1 MNTRQKLTLGIAA
14 IFMVTL
20 TIVGVT
26 YAYFVTRV
34 SGDITESV
42 DIKTATV
49 GSVEYVPGNGTD
61 DNVKLENVLPGTTL
75 YKTFSVKN
83 TEKDAKA
90 NSNYSVFLTSTPTAG
105 KAQFVHA
112 TATDAC
118 YATTAY
124 NSLGKSVTGDGS
136 ATGTAT
142 ATCFDA
148 AAYNNVYV
156 TLYKLTGD
164 NAATDA
170 EKFAD
175 DGKTLPADVTLG
187 TPVFGEAKLAAAAG
201 IVDTAATQDIAN
213 NVQIAGNTTDYY
225 VLKVEYRSVE
235 GNQNIENLAAL
246 TIKASIK

>member
-34 SGDITESV
+34 SGDTTESV

-49 GSVEYVPGNGTD
+49 GSVEYVPGNGTE
-61 DNVKLENVLPGTTL
+61 DNVKLENVLPGTVL

-83 TEKDAKA
+83 TEKDANA
-90 NSNYSVFLTSTPTAG
+90 NSNYNVFLTSTPTAN
-105 KAQFVHA
+105 KAQFVHGTVPA
-112 TATDAC
+112 DC
-118 YATTAY
+118 YKTTAG
-124 NSLGKSVTGDGS
+124 NSLGKSVTGDG
-136 ATGTAT
+136 AADVTAT

-148 AAYNNVYV
+148 TAYNNVYV
-156 TLYKLTGD
+156 TLYKVT
-164 NAATDA
+164 AADA
-170 EKFAD
+170 GKIDAAAD
-175 DGKTLPADVTLG
+175 VKTLPEGVILE
-187 TPVFGEAKLAAAAG
+187 TPVFAEANLAAKAG
-201 IVDTAATQDIAN
+201 TDVAAATQDLASD
-213 NVQIAGNTTDYY
+213 VQIAGNATDYY
-225 VLKVEYRSVE
+225 VLKVEYKSVD

>member
-34 SGDITESV
+34 SGDTTESV

-61 DNVKLENVLPGTTL
+61 DNVKLVNVLPGTVL
-75 YKTFSVKN
+75 YKTFSVRN
-83 TEKDAKA
+83 TATDANA

-118 YATTAY
+118 YTTTAY

-142 ATCFDA
+142 ETCFNA
-148 AAYNNVYV
+148 TAYNNVYV
-156 TLYKLTGD
+156 TLYKVT
-164 NAATDA
+164 AADA
-170 EKFAD
+170 TKFAD
-175 DGKTLPADVTLG
+175 DGKTLPEGVTLEN
-187 TPVFGEAKLAAAAG
+187 PVFDETNLAAAAG

>member
-34 SGDITESV
+34 SGDTTQSV

-49 GSVEYVPGNGTD
+49 GSVEYVPGNGTE
-61 DNVKLENVLPGTTL
+61 DNVKLENVLPGTVL

-83 TEKDAKA
+83 TETDASA
-90 NSNYSVFLTSTPTAG
+90 NSNYSVFLTSTPTAN
-105 KAQFVHA
+105 KAQFVHGTVPA
-112 TATDAC
+112 DC
-118 YATTAY
+118 YKTTAG
-124 NSLGKSVTGDGS
+124 NSLGKSVTGDGT
-136 ATGTAT
+136 ADVTAT

-156 TLYKLTGD
+156 TLYKVS
-164 NAATDA
+164 ATDA
-170 EKFAD
+170 GKFAD
-175 DGKTLPADVTLG
+175 DGKTLPEGVTLG
-187 TPVFGEAKLAAAAG
+187 TPVFAEANLAAAAG
-201 IVDTAATQDIAN
+201 IVDTAATQDLASD
-213 NVQIAGNTTDYY
+213 VQIAGNAVDYY
-225 VLKVEYRSVE
+225 VLKVEYKSVD

>member
-34 SGDITESV
+34 SGDTTESV

-61 DNVKLENVLPGTTL
+61 DNVKLENVLPGTVL
-75 YKTFSVKN
+75 YKTFSVRN
-83 TEKDAKA
+83 TETDAKA

-112 TATDAC
+112 DATDAC
-118 YATTAY
+118 YKTTAY

-148 AAYNNVYV
+148 TAYNNVYV
-156 TLYKLTGD
+156 TLYKVT
-164 NAATDA
+164 AADA
-170 EKFAD
+170 GKIDAAAD
-175 DGKTLPADVTLG
+175 VKTLPEGVTLEN
-187 TPVFGEAKLAAAAG
+187 PVFAEANLAAKAG
-201 IVDTAATQDIAN
+201 TDVAAATQDLASD
-213 NVQIAGNTTDYY
+213 VQIAGNTTDYY

>member
-34 SGDITESV
+34 SGDTTQSV

-49 GSVEYVPGNGTD
+49 GSVEYVPGNGTE
-61 DNVKLENVLPGTTL
+61 DNVKLENVLPGITL

-83 TEKDAKA
+83 TETDANA
-90 NSNYSVFLTSTPTAG
+90 NSNYNVFLTSTPIAN
-105 KAQFVHA
+105 KAQFVHG
-112 TATDAC
+112 TVPTDC
-118 YATTAY
+118 YKTTAG
-124 NSLGKSVTGDGS
+124 NSLGKSVTGDGT
-136 ATGTAT
+136 ADVTAT

-148 AAYNNVYV
+148 TAYNNVYV
-156 TLYKLTGD
+156 TLYKVT
-164 NAATDA
+164 AADA
-170 EKFAD
+170 AKFAD

-187 TPVFGEAKLAAAAG
+187 TPVFAEANLAAKAG
-201 IVDTAATQDIAN
+201 TDVAAATQDLASD
-213 NVQIAGNTTDYY
+213 VQIAGNATDYY
-225 VLKVEYRSVE
+225 VLKVEYKSVD

>member
-34 SGDITESV
+34 SGDTTESV

-83 TEKDAKA
+83 TETDATA
-90 NSNYSVFLTSTPTAG
+90 NSNYNVFLTSTPTAN
-105 KAQFVHA
+105 KAQFVHGTVPA
-112 TATDAC
+112 DC
-118 YATTAY
+118 YKTTAG
-124 NSLGKSVTGDGS
+124 NSLGKSVTGDGT
-136 ATGTAT
+136 ADVAAT

-148 AAYNNVYV
+148 TAYNNVYV
-156 TLYKLTGD
+156 TLYKVT
-164 NAATDA
+164 AADA
-170 EKFAD
+170 GKIDAAAD
-175 DGKTLPADVTLG
+175 VKTLPEGVILE
-187 TPVFGEAKLAAAAG
+187 TPVFAEANLAAKAG
-201 IVDTAATQDIAN
+201 TDVAAATQDLASD
-213 NVQIAGNTTDYY
+213 VQIAGNATDYY
-225 VLKVEYRSVE
+225 VLKVEYKSVT

>member
-34 SGDITESV
+34 SGDTTESV

-49 GSVEYVPGNGTD
+49 GSVEYVPGNGTE
-61 DNVKLENVLPGTTL
+61 DNVKLENVLPGTVL

-83 TEKDAKA
+83 TEKDANA
-90 NSNYSVFLTSTPTAG
+90 NSNYNVFLTSTPTAN
-105 KAQFVHA
+105 KAQFVHGTVPA
-112 TATDAC
+112 DC
-118 YATTAY
+118 YKTTAG
-124 NSLGKSVTGDGS
+124 NSLGKSVTGDGT
-136 ATGTAT
+136 ADVTAT

-148 AAYNNVYV
+148 TAYNNIYV
-156 TLYKLTGD
+156 TLYKVT
-164 NAATDA
+164 AADA
-170 EKFAD
+170 AKFAD
-175 DGKTLPADVTLG
+175 DGKTLPADVTLE
-187 TPVFGEAKLAAAAG
+187 TPVFAEANLAAKAG
-201 IVDTAATQDIAN
+201 TDVAAATQDLASD
-213 NVQIAGNTTDYY
+213 VQIAGNATDYY
-225 VLKVEYRSVE
+225 VLKVEYKSVD

>member
-75 YKTFSVKN
+75 YKTFSVRN
-83 TEKDAKA
+83 TETDAKA

-112 TATDAC
+112 NATDAC
-118 YATTAY
+118 YTTTAY
-124 NSLGKSVTGDGS
+124 NSLGKSVTGNGS

-142 ATCFDA
+142 ATCFNA
-148 AAYNNVYV
+148 TAYNNVYV
-156 TLYKLTGD
+156 TLYKVDELVYGQFD
-164 NAATDA
+164 GATSNG
-170 EKFAD
+170 E
-175 DGKTLPADVTLG
+175 LPADVTLEN
-187 TPVFGEAKLAAAAG
+187 PVFDEANLAAAAG

-225 VLKVEYRSVE
+225 VLKVEYRSVN
-235 GNQNIENLAAL
+235 GNQNIENQAAL

>member
-34 SGDITESV
+34 SGDTTESV

-83 TEKDAKA
+83 TETDANA
-90 NSNYSVFLTSTPTAG
+90 NSNYNVFLTSTPTAN
-105 KAQFVHA
+105 KAQFVHGTVPA
-112 TATDAC
+112 DC
-118 YATTAY
+118 YKTTAG
-124 NSLGKSVTGDGS
+124 NSLGKSVTGDGT
-136 ATGTAT
+136 ADVTAT
-142 ATCFDA
+142 TTCFDA
-148 AAYNNVYV
+148 TAYNNVYV

-170 EKFAD
+170 AKFAD

-187 TPVFGEAKLAAAAG
+187 TPVFAEANLAAKAG
-201 IVDTAATQDIAN
+201 TDVAAATQDLASD
-213 NVQIAGNTTDYY
+213 VQIAGNATDYY
-225 VLKVEYRSVE
+225 VLKVEYKSVT

>member
-61 DNVKLENVLPGTTL
+61 DNVKLENVLPGTVL

-83 TEKDAKA
+83 TETDASA
-90 NSNYSVFLTSTPTAG
+90 NSNYSVFLTSTPTAN

-124 NSLGKSVTGDGS
+124 NSLGQSVTGDGS

-156 TLYKLTGD
+156 TLYKVDELVYGEFD
-164 NAATDA
+164 GATSNG
-170 EKFAD
+170 E
-175 DGKTLPADVTLG
+175 LPEGVTLEN
-187 TPVFGEAKLAAAAG
+187 PVFAENNLAAAKG
-201 IVDTAATQDIAN
+201 IVDTAATQDLAN
-213 NVQIAGNTTDYY
+213 YVQIAGNAVDYY
-225 VLKVEYRSVE
+225 VLKVEYKSVS

>member
-49 GSVEYVPGNGTD
+49 GSVEYVPGNGDKDYIELTG
-61 DNVKLENVLPGTTL
+61 VLPGTTL

-83 TEKDAKA
+83 TETDASA
-90 NSNYSVFLTSTPTAG
+90 NSNYSVFLTSTPTAN
-105 KAQFVHA
+105 KAQFVHGIA
-112 TATDAC
+112 TEAC
-118 YATTAY
+118 YKTTAG
-124 NSLGKSVTGDGS
+124 NSLGKSVTGDGT
-136 ATGTAT
+136 AAVAAT

-148 AAYNNVYV
+148 TAYNNVYV
-156 TLYKLTGD
+156 TLYKVT
-164 NAATDA
+164 AADA
-170 EKFAD
+170 GKIDAAAD
-175 DGKTLPADVTLG
+175 VKTLPADVTLG
-187 TPVFGEAKLAAAAG
+187 TPVFAEANLAAKAG
-201 IVDTAATQDIAN
+201 TDVAAATQDLASD
-213 NVQIAGNTTDYY
+213 VQIAGNATDYY
-225 VLKVEYRSVE
+225 VLKVEYRSVD

>member
-34 SGDITESV
+34 SGDTTQSV

-49 GSVEYVPGNGTD
+49 GSVEYVPGNGTE
-61 DNVKLENVLPGTTL
+61 DNVKLENVLPGTVL

-83 TEKDAKA
+83 TETDASA
-90 NSNYSVFLTSTPTAG
+90 NSNYSVFLTSTPTAN
-105 KAQFVHA
+105 KAQFVHGTVPA
-112 TATDAC
+112 DC
-118 YATTAY
+118 YKTTAG
-124 NSLGKSVTGDGS
+124 NSLGKSVTGDGT
-136 ATGTAT
+136 ADVTAT

-156 TLYKLTGD
+156 TLYKVS
-164 NAATDA
+164 AADA
-170 EKFAD
+170 GKFAD
-175 DGKTLPADVTLG
+175 DGKTLPEGVTLG
-187 TPVFGEAKLAAAAG
+187 TPVFAEANLAAAAG
-201 IVDTAATQDIAN
+201 IVDTAATQDLASD
-213 NVQIAGNTTDYY
+213 VQIAGNAVDYY
-225 VLKVEYRSVE
+225 VLKVEYKSVD

>member
-61 DNVKLENVLPGTTL
+61 DNVKLENVLPGTVL
-75 YKTFSVKN
+75 YKTFSVRN
-83 TEKDAKA
+83 TETDAKA

-118 YATTAY
+118 YKTTAY

-148 AAYNNVYV
+148 TAYNNVYV
-156 TLYKLTGD
+156 TLYKVT
-164 NAATDA
+164 ATDA
-170 EKFAD
+170 AKFAN
-175 DGKTLPADVTLG
+175 DGKTLPAEVTLG
-187 TPVFGEAKLAAAAG
+187 TPVFAEAKLAAAAG

-225 VLKVEYRSVE
+225 VLKVEYRSVK

>member
-34 SGDITESV
+34 SGDTTQSV

-49 GSVEYVPGNGTD
+49 GSVEYVPGNGTE
-61 DNVKLENVLPGTTL
+61 DNVKLENVLPGTVL

-83 TEKDAKA
+83 TETDASA
-90 NSNYSVFLTSTPTAG
+90 NSNYSVFLTSTPTAN
-105 KAQFVHA
+105 KAQFVHGTVPA
-112 TATDAC
+112 DC
-118 YATTAY
+118 YKTTAG
-124 NSLGKSVTGDGS
+124 NSLGKSVTGDGT
-136 ATGTAT
+136 ADVTAT

-156 TLYKLTGD
+156 TLYKVS
-164 NAATDA
+164 AADA
-170 EKFAD
+170 GKFVDVNGA
-175 DGKTLPADVTLG
+175 LPEGVTLEN
-187 TPVFGEAKLAAAAG
+187 PVFAEANLAAAAG
-201 IVDTAATQDIAN
+201 IVYTAATQDLASD
-213 NVQIAGNTTDYY
+213 VQIAGNAVDYY
-225 VLKVEYRSVE
+225 VLKVEYRSVT

>member
-34 SGDITESV
+34 SGDTTESV

-61 DNVKLENVLPGTTL
+61 DNVKLENVLPGTVL
-75 YKTFSVKN
+75 YKTFSVRN
-83 TEKDAKA
+83 TATDANA

-118 YATTAY
+118 YTTTAY

-142 ATCFDA
+142 ETCFNA
-148 AAYNNVYV
+148 TAYNNVYV
-156 TLYKLTGD
+156 TLYKVT
-164 NAATDA
+164 AADA
-170 EKFAD
+170 GKIDTAAD
-175 DGKTLPADVTLG
+175 VKTLPEGVTLEN
-187 TPVFGEAKLAAAAG
+187 PVFAEANLAAKAG
-201 IVDTAATQDIAN
+201 TDVAAATQDLAN

>member
-34 SGDITESV
+34 SGDTTESV

-61 DNVKLENVLPGTTL
+61 DNVKLENVLPGITL

-83 TEKDAKA
+83 TETDANA
-90 NSNYSVFLTSTPTAG
+90 NSNYNVFLTSTPTAN
-105 KAQFVHA
+105 KAQFVHGTVPA
-112 TATDAC
+112 DC
-118 YATTAY
+118 YKTTAG
-124 NSLGKSVTGDGS
+124 NSLGKSVTGDGT
-136 ATGTAT
+136 ADVTAT

-148 AAYNNVYV
+148 TAYNNVYV
-156 TLYKLTGD
+156 TLYKVT
-164 NAATDA
+164 AADA
-170 EKFAD
+170 AKFAD

-187 TPVFGEAKLAAAAG
+187 TPVFAEANLAAKAG
-201 IVDTAATQDIAN
+201 TAVAVATQDLASD
-213 NVQIAGNTTDYY
+213 VQIAGNATDYY
-225 VLKVEYRSVE
+225 VLKVEYRSVD

>member
-34 SGDITESV
+34 SGDTTESV

-83 TEKDAKA
+83 TETDANA
-90 NSNYSVFLTSTPTAG
+90 NSNYSVFLTSTPTAN
-105 KAQFVHA
+105 KAQFVHG

-118 YATTAY
+118 YKTTAG
-124 NSLGKSVTGDGS
+124 NSLGKSVTGDGT
-136 ATGTAT
+136 ADVAAT

-156 TLYKLTGD
+156 TLYKVTAD
-164 NAATDA
+164 DAA
-170 EKFAD
+170 KFAD

-187 TPVFGEAKLAAAAG
+187 TPVFAESNLAAKAG
-201 IVDTAATQDIAN
+201 TDVAAATQDLASD
-213 NVQIAGNTTDYY
+213 VQIAGNATDYY
-225 VLKVEYRSVE
+225 VLKVEYRSVA

>member
-34 SGDITESV
+34 SGDTTESV

-61 DNVKLENVLPGTTL
+61 DNVKLENVLPGTVL

-83 TEKDAKA
+83 TETDANA
-90 NSNYSVFLTSTPTAG
+90 NSNYNVFLTSTPTAN
-105 KAQFVHA
+105 KAQFVHGTVPA
-112 TATDAC
+112 DC
-118 YATTAY
+118 YKTTAG
-124 NSLGKSVTGDGS
+124 NSLGKSVTGDGT
-136 ATGTAT
+136 ADVTAT

-148 AAYNNVYV
+148 TAYNNVYV
-156 TLYKLTGD
+156 TLYKVT
-164 NAATDA
+164 AADA
-170 EKFAD
+170 GKIDAAAD
-175 DGKTLPADVTLG
+175 VKTLPEGVILE
-187 TPVFGEAKLAAAAG
+187 TPVFAEANLAAKAG
-201 IVDTAATQDIAN
+201 TDVAAATQDLASD
-213 NVQIAGNTTDYY
+213 VQIAGNATDYY
-225 VLKVEYRSVE
+225 VLKVEYKSVD

>member
-34 SGDITESV
+34 SGDTTESV

-49 GSVEYVPGNGTD
+49 GSVEYVPGNGTE
-61 DNVKLENVLPGTTL
+61 DNVKLENVLPGTVL

-83 TEKDAKA
+83 TETDASA
-90 NSNYSVFLTSTPTAG
+90 NSNYSVFLTSTPTAN
-105 KAQFVHA
+105 KAQFVHG

-118 YATTAY
+118 YTTTAG

-136 ATGTAT
+136 ADVTAT

-156 TLYKLTGD
+156 TLYKVT
-164 NAATDA
+164 AADA
-170 EKFAD
+170 GKFAD
-175 DGKTLPADVTLG
+175 DGKTLPEGVTLG
-187 TPVFGEAKLAAAAG
+187 TPVFAEANLAAAAG
-201 IVDTAATQDIAN
+201 IVDTAATQDLASD
-213 NVQIAGNTTDYY
+213 VQIAGNAVDYY
-225 VLKVEYRSVE
+225 VLKVEYKSVA

>member
-34 SGDITESV
+34 SGDTTQSV

-49 GSVEYVPGNGTD
+49 GSVEYVPGNGTE
-61 DNVKLENVLPGTTL
+61 DNVKLENVLPGTVL

-83 TEKDAKA
+83 TETDASA
-90 NSNYSVFLTSTPTAG
+90 NSNYSVFLTSTPTAN
-105 KAQFVHA
+105 KAQFVHGTVPA
-112 TATDAC
+112 DC
-118 YATTAY
+118 YKTTAG
-124 NSLGKSVTGDGS
+124 NSLGKSVTGNGTADV
-136 ATGTAT
+136 TAT

-156 TLYKLTGD
+156 TLYKVT
-164 NAATDA
+164 AADA
-170 EKFAD
+170 GKFAD
-175 DGKTLPADVTLG
+175 DGKTLPAGVTLG
-187 TPVFGEAKLAAAAG
+187 TPVFAETNLAAAAG
-201 IVDTAATQDIAN
+201 IVDTAATQDLASD
-213 NVQIAGNTTDYY
+213 VQIAGNAVDYY
-225 VLKVEYRSVE
+225 VLKVEYKSVD

>member
-34 SGDITESV
+34 SGDTTESV

-83 TEKDAKA
+83 TETDAKA
-90 NSNYSVFLTSTPTAG
+90 NSNYSVFLTSTPTAN
-105 KAQFVHA
+105 KAQFVHG

-118 YATTAY
+118 YKTTAG
-124 NSLGKSVTGDGS
+124 NSLGKSVTGDGT
-136 ATGTAT
+136 AAVAAT

-156 TLYKLTGD
+156 TLYKVDELVYGQFD
-164 NAATDA
+164 GATSNG
-170 EKFAD
+170 E
-175 DGKTLPADVTLG
+175 LPEGVTLEN
-187 TPVFGEAKLAAAAG
+187 PVFTEANLAAKAG
-201 IVDTAATQDIAN
+201 TDVAAATQDLASD
-213 NVQIAGNTTDYY
+213 VQIAGNATDYY
-225 VLKVEYRSVE
+225 VLKVEYKSVA

>member
-34 SGDITESV
+34 SGDTTESV

-49 GSVEYVPGNGTD
+49 GSVEYVPGNGGKDYIELTG
-61 DNVKLENVLPGTTL
+61 VLPGTTL

-83 TEKDAKA
+83 TETDANA
-90 NSNYSVFLTSTPTAG
+90 NSNYNVFLTSTPTAN
-105 KAQFVHA
+105 KAQFVHGTVPA
-112 TATDAC
+112 DC
-118 YATTAY
+118 YKTTAG
-124 NSLGKSVTGDGS
+124 NSLGKSVTGDGT
-136 ATGTAT
+136 ADVTAT

-148 AAYNNVYV
+148 TAYNNVYV
-156 TLYKLTGD
+156 TLYKVT
-164 NAATDA
+164 AADA
-170 EKFAD
+170 AKFAD
-175 DGKTLPADVTLG
+175 DGKTLPADVTLEN
-187 TPVFGEAKLAAAAG
+187 PVFAEANLAAAAG
-201 IVDTAATQDIAN
+201 IVDTAATQDLASD
-213 NVQIAGNTTDYY
+213 VQIAGNATDYY
-225 VLKVEYRSVE
+225 VLKVEYKSVD